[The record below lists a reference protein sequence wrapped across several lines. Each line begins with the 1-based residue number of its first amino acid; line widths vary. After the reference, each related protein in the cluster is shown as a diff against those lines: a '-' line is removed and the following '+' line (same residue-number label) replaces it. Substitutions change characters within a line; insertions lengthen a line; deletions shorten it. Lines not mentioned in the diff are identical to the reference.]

1 MDAVRKDVR
10 RLVNKELE
18 AANKRFPQFASPH
31 EGQNVVREELE
42 EAERAIVPLKLYI
55 ETRMWN
61 MVKANQTVPEVE
73 TVTITMS
80 RPVAEAVKTA
90 CEWYLRLH
98 MGQFWDMADDL
109 CMEKFYSDLENNVY
123 ETNEQRENAFDVALH
138 RRDTMREEMEK
149 LYNRCVLP
157 APISDVMKIPYR
169 AEIVWL
175 VIRHALSW
183 HDNPDGV
190 AGCVSYYAP
199 LNRSDQPQ
207 PKIELKLKGKGKN
220 HE

>member
-1 MDAVRKDVR
+1 M
-10 RLVNKELE
+10 
-18 AANKRFPQFASPH
+18 
-31 EGQNVVREELE
+31 
-42 EAERAIVPLKLYI
+42 
-55 ETRMWN
+55 
-61 MVKANQTVPEVE
+61 
-73 TVTITMS
+73 TITMS

-157 APISDVMKIPYR
+157 APISD
-169 AEIVWL
+169 A
-175 VIRHALSW
+175 
-183 HDNPDGV
+183 
-190 AGCVSYYAP
+190 
-199 LNRSDQPQ
+199 
-207 PKIELKLKGKGKN
+207 
-220 HE
+220 

>member
-1 MDAVRKDVR
+1 MEK
-10 RLVNKELE
+10 K
-18 AANKRFPQFASPH
+18 K
-31 EGQNVVREELE
+31 
-42 EAERAIVPLKLYI
+42 K
-55 ETRMWN
+55 
-61 MVKANQTVPEVE
+61 TVPEVE

-98 MGQFWDMADDL
+98 MGQFWDMVDDL
-109 CMEKFYSDLENNVY
+109 CMEKFYSDLKNNVY

-183 HDNPDGV
+183 NDNPDGV

-207 PKIELKLKGKGKN
+207 PKIELKLKGKGED
-220 HE
+220 HG

>member
-1 MDAVRKDVR
+1 MEK
-10 RLVNKELE
+10 K
-18 AANKRFPQFASPH
+18 K
-31 EGQNVVREELE
+31 
-42 EAERAIVPLKLYI
+42 
-55 ETRMWN
+55 
-61 MVKANQTVPEVE
+61 TVPEVE

-80 RPVAEAVKTA
+80 RPVAEAVKIA

-123 ETNEQRENAFDVALH
+123 ETNEQRANAFDVALH

-169 AEIVWL
+169 AEMFSITSSQN
-175 VIRHALSW
+175 VIFLFFIAHLLFCLSLILYK
-183 HDNPDGV
+183 
-190 AGCVSYYAP
+190 A
-199 LNRSDQPQ
+199 
-207 PKIELKLKGKGKN
+207 
-220 HE
+220 

>member
-1 MDAVRKDVR
+1 MEK
-10 RLVNKELE
+10 K
-18 AANKRFPQFASPH
+18 K
-31 EGQNVVREELE
+31 
-42 EAERAIVPLKLYI
+42 
-55 ETRMWN
+55 
-61 MVKANQTVPEVE
+61 TVPEVE

-157 APISDVMKIPYR
+157 APISDVMKIPYFTNNSVQSGNCMAGHSTRAVVARQPGRCCRVRQLLCAVEPQRPAAAENR
-169 AEIVWL
+169 AETE
-175 VIRHALSW
+175 RQ
-183 HDNPDGV
+183 
-190 AGCVSYYAP
+190 
-199 LNRSDQPQ
+199 R
-207 PKIELKLKGKGKN
+207 
-220 HE
+220 

>member
-1 MDAVRKDVR
+1 MEK
-10 RLVNKELE
+10 K
-18 AANKRFPQFASPH
+18 K
-31 EGQNVVREELE
+31 
-42 EAERAIVPLKLYI
+42 
-55 ETRMWN
+55 
-61 MVKANQTVPEVE
+61 TVPEVE

-123 ETNEQRENAFDVALH
+123 ETNEQRANAFDVALH

-149 LYNRCVLP
+149 LHNRCVLP

-207 PKIELKLKGKGKN
+207 PKIELKLKGKGED
-220 HE
+220 HG

>member
-1 MDAVRKDVR
+1 M
-10 RLVNKELE
+10 
-18 AANKRFPQFASPH
+18 
-31 EGQNVVREELE
+31 
-42 EAERAIVPLKLYI
+42 
-55 ETRMWN
+55 
-61 MVKANQTVPEVE
+61 
-73 TVTITMS
+73 TITMS

-190 AGCVSYYAP
+190 AGCISYYAP

-207 PKIELKLKGKGKN
+207 PKIELKLKGKGED
-220 HE
+220 HG

>member
-10 RLVNKELE
+10 RMEK
-18 AANKRFPQFASPH
+18 K
-31 EGQNVVREELE
+31 
-42 EAERAIVPLKLYI
+42 K
-55 ETRMWN
+55 
-61 MVKANQTVPEVE
+61 TVPEVE

-123 ETNEQRENAFDVALH
+123 ETNEQRANAFDVALH

-190 AGCVSYYAP
+190 ARVRQLLCAVEPQRPAAAE
-199 LNRSDQPQ
+199 NRAETERQR
-207 PKIELKLKGKGKN
+207 
-220 HE
+220 

>member
-1 MDAVRKDVR
+1 
-10 RLVNKELE
+10 
-18 AANKRFPQFASPH
+18 
-31 EGQNVVREELE
+31 
-42 EAERAIVPLKLYI
+42 
-55 ETRMWN
+55 
-61 MVKANQTVPEVE
+61 
-73 TVTITMS
+73 
-80 RPVAEAVKTA
+80 
-90 CEWYLRLH
+90 

-149 LYNRCVLP
+149 LYNRCVLH

-190 AGCVSYYAP
+190 AGCVSYYSP

-207 PKIELKLKGKGKN
+207 PKIELKLKGKGED
-220 HE
+220 HG

>member
-1 MDAVRKDVR
+1 MEK
-10 RLVNKELE
+10 K
-18 AANKRFPQFASPH
+18 K
-31 EGQNVVREELE
+31 
-42 EAERAIVPLKLYI
+42 K
-55 ETRMWN
+55 
-61 MVKANQTVPEVE
+61 TVPEVE

-109 CMEKFYSDLENNVY
+109 CLAKFLSDEENGAFK
-123 ETNEQRENAFDVALH
+123 TNEQRANAFDVALR

-149 LYNRCVLP
+149 LYNRCALP

-190 AGCVSYYAP
+190 AGCVSYYSP

-207 PKIELKLKGKGKN
+207 PKIELKLKGKGED
-220 HE
+220 HG

>member
-1 MDAVRKDVR
+1 MEK
-10 RLVNKELE
+10 K
-18 AANKRFPQFASPH
+18 K
-31 EGQNVVREELE
+31 
-42 EAERAIVPLKLYI
+42 
-55 ETRMWN
+55 
-61 MVKANQTVPEVE
+61 TVPEVE

-207 PKIELKLKGKGKN
+207 SKIELKLKGKGEN
-220 HE
+220 HG

>member
-1 MDAVRKDVR
+1 M
-10 RLVNKELE
+10 
-18 AANKRFPQFASPH
+18 
-31 EGQNVVREELE
+31 
-42 EAERAIVPLKLYI
+42 
-55 ETRMWN
+55 
-61 MVKANQTVPEVE
+61 
-73 TVTITMS
+73 TITMS

-109 CMEKFYSDLENNVY
+109 CMEKFYSDLKNNVY

-138 RRDTMREEMEK
+138 RRNTMREEMEK
-149 LYNRCVLP
+149 LYNRCVLT

-190 AGCVSYYAP
+190 AGCVSYYSP

-207 PKIELKLKGKGKN
+207 PKIELKLKGKGED
-220 HE
+220 HG

>member
-1 MDAVRKDVR
+1 
-10 RLVNKELE
+10 
-18 AANKRFPQFASPH
+18 
-31 EGQNVVREELE
+31 
-42 EAERAIVPLKLYI
+42 
-55 ETRMWN
+55 
-61 MVKANQTVPEVE
+61 
-73 TVTITMS
+73 MS

-123 ETNEQRENAFDVALH
+123 ETNEQRANAFDVALH

-169 AEIVWL
+169 AEMFSITSSQN
-175 VIRHALSW
+175 VIFLFFI
-183 HDNPDGV
+183 
-190 AGCVSYYAP
+190 AP
-199 LNRSDQPQ
+199 LLFCLSLILY
-207 PKIELKLKGKGKN
+207 KA
-220 HE
+220 

>member
-1 MDAVRKDVR
+1 
-10 RLVNKELE
+10 
-18 AANKRFPQFASPH
+18 
-31 EGQNVVREELE
+31 
-42 EAERAIVPLKLYI
+42 
-55 ETRMWN
+55 
-61 MVKANQTVPEVE
+61 
-73 TVTITMS
+73 
-80 RPVAEAVKTA
+80 
-90 CEWYLRLH
+90 

-207 PKIELKLKGKGKN
+207 PKIELKLKGIGNPSLNCRPDEAARGLYTVDKLRDTQGEERGEMRLPPAGKGSAEGKRGRRYSSLPG
-220 HE
+220 